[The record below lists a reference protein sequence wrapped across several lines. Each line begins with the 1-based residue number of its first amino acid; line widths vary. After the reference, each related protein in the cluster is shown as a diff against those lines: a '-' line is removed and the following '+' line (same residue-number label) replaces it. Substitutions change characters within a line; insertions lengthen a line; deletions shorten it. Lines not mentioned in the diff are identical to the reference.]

1 MPQYSKTTWVNGS
14 APAIS
19 ATNLNKIEDGIFASI
34 TQDGST
40 SMSGQ
45 FVTITGTAGTPS
57 IAPTGDSDTGLF
69 FSGANVFNFSAG
81 GVSVITV
88 STASMV
94 LLSTASTASGVYSQ
108 VNASETATATGT
120 YSQIN
125 ASTGSTASGL
135 ISQVNSSNFSIA
147 SGYAS
152 QVNASSSGRAT
163 GTVSQVN
170 ASSAATASAIY
181 SQINASDVAI
191 ASGQFSQVNA
201 STTSSATAARSQIN
215 ASTASIAS
223 AQQSQVNASATSTAS
238 GTHSQ
243 INASFDS
250 VASATYSQINA
261 SLSSTAS
268 GQRSQVNAANSCVAS
283 GTRSQINASDNSTAS
298 NNYTQINASTICAAE
313 GDRNVIIA
321 SDRVKSTINYTIV
334 GGFAESGAA
343 STANRKW
350 QIRSDNGAV
359 SIASTLSSSV
369 VFTDYAEMFPNFV
382 TAQQGYGLL
391 QTLEGEYV
399 RPAQEDEDVIGVTSA
414 TAGIALGDSPFCWG
428 GRYEV
433 NEWGERIYID
443 VPNMDYQLQED
454 ETEEDR
460 PLIRV
465 QKESENWNPE
475 LEQIPRSERLD
486 EWSVVGL
493 LGQVFVRLHED
504 TIAGDYVKAWQ
515 DGVGKTA
522 ASRTNIRVMKIT
534 QEYDAEKGYKIGK
547 CFLRGG

>member
-69 FSGANVFNFSAG
+69 FSGANIFNFSAG
-81 GVSVITV
+81 GISVITV

-94 LLSTASTASGVYSQ
+94 IISTASTASGLYSQ
-108 VNASETATATGT
+108 VNASF
-120 YSQIN
+120 
-125 ASTGSTASGL
+125 GSVASGA
-135 ISQVNSSNFSIA
+135 N
-147 SGYAS
+147 
-152 QVNASSSGRAT
+152 
-163 GTVSQVN
+163 
-170 ASSAATASAIY
+170 
-181 SQINASDVAI
+181 
-191 ASGQFSQVNA
+191 SQVNA
-201 STTSSATAARSQIN
+201 STSSVASGQNSQINASFICTASGVYSQINVSESSVASGVLSQVNASAFAIASGTYSQVNASISSVASVTSSQVNSSLSSTASSLRSQVNASDASSATGDRSQIN
-215 ASTASIAS
+215 ASSVCTASAGL
-223 AQQSQVNASATSTAS
+223 SQV
-238 GTHSQ
+238 
-243 INASFDS
+243 NASFDS
-250 VASATYSQINA
+250 VAS
-261 SLSSTAS
+261 
-268 GQRSQVNAANSCVAS
+268 GGRSQVNA
-283 GTRSQINASDNSTAS
+283 SDSSTAS
-298 NNYTQINASTICAAE
+298 ALYTQVNASLNSVDEHDIS
-313 GDRNVIIA
+313 VVQA
-321 SDRVKSTINYTIV
+321 SNRIKTALAYTVV
-334 GGFAESGAA
+334 GGFAASGGA

-350 QIRSDNGAV
+350 QIRSDTGAV

-369 VFTDYAEMFPNFV
+369 VFTDYAEMFPNFI
-382 TAQQGYGLL
+382 TQQQGYGLL

-399 RPAQEDEDVIGVTSA
+399 RPAQEGEDVIGVTSA

-454 ETEEDR
+454 ETEDDR

-504 TIAGDYVKAWQ
+504 TIAGDYVEAWQ